1 MEFVGLTAEQFENY
15 REPRSKSN
23 VYSRP
28 RLEVKEG
35 LLAASA
41 GLVDQFR
48 SMDHEFDV
56 LASDHHPSLWNGKV
70 VDRQF
75 IFFSRG
81 KQEREDLERLLD
93 HDRSLA
99 STLMDPTPY
108 FKYAFLCLCASG
120 DGFETAVKLH
130 WRAWVDRDNLLARLE
145 EGDERE
151 SFIELVSTLPEEYT
165 FAVEGGPPRPVTE
178 MDDAVLGEVLEA
190 FRSTE
195 RMLTIGLAVD
205 PERAEELGADLVG
218 VASVAFMLLLPV
230 YEALSWS
237 GEDDF
242 ISLSER
248 EQAIDEARRAVA
260 EQHKQE
266 REAFESL
273 KRERRQE
280 QARRFEE
287 DRAEKLDHQAYRQEV
302 RRAARAAAR
311 RAAEEEAEREAAR
324 KLEAVEP
331 TPAPEP
337 PPEKPQKPP
346 PPKPRPARRG
356 RPRPEA
362 RGPFEVKQGARVEIA
377 TGVLEGKWGVVQ
389 EVDHR
394 GQAKVVLGSLV
405 TRVAVGDLREPR
417 RRRAR

>member
-1 MEFVGLTAEQFENY
+1 MEFVGLSAEQFENY
-15 REPRSKSN
+15 REPRSRSN
-23 VYSRP
+23 VYSRA
-28 RLEVKEG
+28 RLEVKES

-41 GLVDQFR
+41 GLARQLR
-48 SMDHEFDV
+48 SMNHELDV
-56 LASDHHPSLWNGKV
+56 LASDHHPSLWNKKV
-70 VDRQF
+70 VDRQYV
-75 IFFSRG
+75 FFSRG
-81 KQEREDLERLLD
+81 RKEREDLERLVD

-120 DGFETAVKLH
+120 DGLETAVKLH

-145 EGDERE
+145 DEGERE
-151 SFIELVSTLPEEYT
+151 SFIELVSTLPEEYA
-165 FAVEGGPPRPVTE
+165 FGVEGSPSRPVAQVDGTVLDE
-178 MDDAVLGEVLEA
+178 VLGA
-190 FRSTE
+190 FRSGE
-195 RMLTIGLAVD
+195 GMLTIGLAVD
-205 PERAEELGADLVG
+205 PDRAEELGPDLVG

-260 EQHKQE
+260 ERHKLE

-273 KRERRQE
+273 RRERLKE

-287 DRAEKLDHQAYRQEV
+287 ERAEKLDHQAYREQV

-311 RAAEEEAEREAAR
+311 RAAEEEAAREAAAR
-324 KLEAVEP
+324 LEAAEP
-331 TPAPEP
+331 EPAPPPDEPPEP
-337 PPEKPQKPP
+337 PPE
-346 PPKPRPARRG
+346 
-356 RPRPEA
+356 RPRPPRRA
-362 RGPFEVKQGARVEIA
+362 RPRPVAAGPFEVKPGVRVEIS

-389 EVDHR
+389 EVDRR

-417 RRRAR
+417 RRRSR